1 MLRRSAARSTSPT
14 MLSRTPP
21 RIPADAQA
29 PGSPPSASK
38 LDACPGRGGRAQ
50 AGGRGA
56 PGGGPGGGGG
66 GGPPPRGPVGG
77 KAPAGDGE
85 RGGPSVEDGGPGGE
99 TDGAGGSA
107 PDSGGV

>member
-29 PGSPPSASK
+29 RGSPPTASK
-38 LDACPGRGGRAQ
+38 LEACPGRGGRAH

-56 PGGGPGGGGG
+56 PGGGPGGGGPDIGGPAGG
-66 GGPPPRGPVGG
+66 GGP
-77 KAPAGDGE
+77 D
-85 RGGPSVEDGGPGGE
+85 SGGPGGGA
-99 TDGAGGSA
+99 TASGGAGA
-107 PDSGGV
+107 PDTGGVGEPGGPSDRGA